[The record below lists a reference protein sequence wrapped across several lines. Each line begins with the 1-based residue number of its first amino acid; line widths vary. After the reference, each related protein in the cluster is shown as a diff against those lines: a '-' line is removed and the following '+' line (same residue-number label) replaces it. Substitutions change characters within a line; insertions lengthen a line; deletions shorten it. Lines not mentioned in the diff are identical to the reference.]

1 MKTILRT
8 ATLTIWSLAAG
19 LGIGACTHAPVHTQ
33 TSSTCSYSDWG
44 NTRQVGTQFQIC
56 QPNVY
61 PAPRGAFSWQPL
73 PGRQMAS

>member
-19 LGIGACTHAPVHTQ
+19 LGIGACAHAPAPNP
-33 TSSTCSYSDWG
+33 SACSYSDWG

-61 PAPRGAFSWQPL
+61 PAPRGVFSWQPL

>member
-8 ATLTIWSLAAG
+8 AALTIWSLAAG
-19 LGIGACTHAPVHTQ
+19 LGIGACTHAPAHTQ
-33 TSSTCSYSDWG
+33 SCSYSDWG